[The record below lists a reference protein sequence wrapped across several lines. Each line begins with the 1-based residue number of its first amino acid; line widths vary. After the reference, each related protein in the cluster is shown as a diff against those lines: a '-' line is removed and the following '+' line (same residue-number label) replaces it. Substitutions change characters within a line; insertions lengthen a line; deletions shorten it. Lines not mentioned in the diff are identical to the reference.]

1 MNRIQIDAP
10 CKVNLSLDIV
20 GKLPNGYHEMDMV
33 MQTVSLCDTISLQLQ
48 PGSGQ
53 IQMSCR
59 FEPDNGVPLSCE
71 DLSCEDLSCGEDNIA
86 VRCARAFF
94 RESGCPLQGH
104 DLSIQLVKRIPM
116 MAGLGGGS
124 ADGAAV
130 LSGLNLLT
138 GANLPLEQL
147 EKSRC
152 PAGRTSPSACGAARC
167 APEGLGSSFSRCRR
181 CRTFPSS
188 SSSPALASAPARP
201 LPAATASPTATPR
214 WRK

>member
-20 GKLPNGYHEMDMV
+20 GKLPNGYHEMDTV

-59 FEPDNGVPLSCE
+59 FEPDNGNA
-71 DLSCEDLSCGEDNIA
+71 LSCGEDNIA

-94 RESGCPLQGH
+94 RESGCSLPGH

-147 EKSRC
+147 EKIAL
-152 PAGRTSPSACGAARC
+152 PCGADIPFCLRGGTLRAR
-167 APEGLGSSFSRCRR
+167 GIG
-181 CRTFPSS
+181 
-188 SSSPALASAPARP
+188 
-201 LPAATASPTATPR
+201 
-214 WRK
+214 